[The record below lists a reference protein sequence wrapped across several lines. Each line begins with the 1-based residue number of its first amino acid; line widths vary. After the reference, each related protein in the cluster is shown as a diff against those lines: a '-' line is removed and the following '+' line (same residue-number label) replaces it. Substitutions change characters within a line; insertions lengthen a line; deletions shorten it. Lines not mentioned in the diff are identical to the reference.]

1 MARLSTQPETAKVV
15 ALRSGFYAL
24 PLNAGQTHLFVRL
37 HNSASAGEDS
47 DASDVEGAQGAA
59 GSSKQLFV
67 TGLPYGAS
75 EKGIKAALNKVWGG
89 EDGAVK
95 VKKVELLPAPPATGS
110 VYTLYQQQLAAASV
124 LGEGSAPAI
133 APLFD
138 FSDGASTSTAAPAPT
153 SAIVTFS
160 SAPSLPP
167 APYLA
172 STPLNLPA
180 QPSFLASSAARYA
193 FARPHR
199 SLVTAHVDEWMRAF
213 DARKLAEAPAAYTA
227 PETAAAAKKAKK
239 GKKGKAVADVGPLP
253 GSAAEALAR
262 HTALQAQLADRNFNP
277 DEAVEDEWQTV
288 TRGGKHGKSL
298 LPTGVAPTLTGYG
311 GVNVKVAGKKRGRA
325 SQEEEPKNDAGI
337 KKIVGEG
344 FYRFNKADSRKKELA
359 NLKARFEEDK
369 RRVDRLRG
377 SSALDKRTPPGPCL
391 FTKLP
396 VELLDDIF
404 ARIPPRGLGEEKDGD
419 ATISV
424 RALLSLS
431 LTCCVLS
438 APARRALYRRP
449 YAVPT
454 LHRNR
459 EKHALLF
466 RTLLAQ
472 PILFSYIR
480 SAVELGVNVS
490 RFKASGT
497 WSSSATAAAFD
508 PWLFQQE
515 VGRRAAL
522 PYVLEI
528 DVAKAGANRPPSVRP
543 LQFPVIASEYSVG
556 SYTPRLVEFAYGGV
570 SSAWD
575 ARDVEDVW
583 DYQDHVVG
591 AAVPS
596 SLFQIFP
603 HLTHLTLQNVR
614 NLSLI
619 SLETLSTHS
628 PDLKELDFST
638 SFWPAFSAADFP
650 LLPFH
655 LTNYATD
662 CPPPA
667 DSPGEQHLIAAVA
680 RFTHLERLNLGGLPV
695 QKDHHCLCRLS
706 GFCRGRGVRLRYE
719 EFVMRWNDSDW
730 GDWGD
735 SSDTSLESS
744 EMGDSEP

>member
-1 MARLSTQPETAKVV
+1 M
-15 ALRSGFYAL
+15 
-24 PLNAGQTHLFVRL
+24 
-37 HNSASAGEDS
+37 ASA
-47 DASDVEGAQGAA
+47 
-59 GSSKQLFV
+59 
-67 TGLPYGAS
+67 
-75 EKGIKAALNKVWGG
+75 
-89 EDGAVK
+89 
-95 VKKVELLPAPPATGS
+95 
-110 VYTLYQQQLAAASV
+110 
-124 LGEGSAPAI
+124 
-133 APLFD
+133 
-138 FSDGASTSTAAPAPT
+138 
-153 SAIVTFS
+153 
-160 SAPSLPP
+160 
-167 APYLA
+167 
-172 STPLNLPA
+172 
-180 QPSFLASSAARYA
+180 
-193 FARPHR
+193 
-199 SLVTAHVDEWMRAF
+199 
-213 DARKLAEAPAAYTA
+213 
-227 PETAAAAKKAKK
+227 
-239 GKKGKAVADVGPLP
+239 
-253 GSAAEALAR
+253 
-262 HTALQAQLADRNFNP
+262 
-277 DEAVEDEWQTV
+277 
-288 TRGGKHGKSL
+288 
-298 LPTGVAPTLTGYG
+298 
-311 GVNVKVAGKKRGRA
+311 
-325 SQEEEPKNDAGI
+325 
-337 KKIVGEG
+337 
-344 FYRFNKADSRKKELA
+344 
-359 NLKARFEEDK
+359 
-369 RRVDRLRG
+369 
-377 SSALDKRTPPGPCL
+377 ALDKRTPPGPCL

-515 VGRRAAL
+515 CGTHLAAPGRPRLQRLFLAVPSGAHRGGVRDFCQAFHGAPQAL

-556 SYTPRLVEFAYGGV
+556 SYTPRLVEADFAPRLASFAGVNTLRQFAYGGV